1 MTSIHDVATMAYPIP
16 RLVADTP
23 APEPTLDAESRSFLK
38 ALALVVLAVGVI
50 GAAIVV
56 ATAFLVFP
64 PPAHTMVVRP
74 DAHPA
79 AAAQVVT
86 PPPAAVPAP

>member
-1 MTSIHDVATMAYPIP
+1 MNTIHDVPTMAYPIP
-16 RLVADTP
+16 RRVADTP

-38 ALALVVLAVGVI
+38 ALALVGLVVGVI

-74 DAHPA
+74 DAHP
-79 AAAQVVT
+79 T
-86 PPPAAVPAP
+86 PPAAVSAP

>member
-1 MTSIHDVATMAYPIP
+1 MTTIHDLPTMAYPIARP
-16 RLVADTP
+16 VADTTVAEP
-23 APEPTLDAESRSFLK
+23 ALDAESRSFLK
-38 ALALVVLAVGVI
+38 ALTLIVLAVGVI

-64 PPAHTMVVRP
+64 PPAHTTVVRP

-79 AAAQVVT
+79 PATQVVT
-86 PPPAAVPAP
+86 PTPAALPGS